1 MQMTDM
7 MKLRGVMAGKGITQE
22 KLAEIIGIDRTTL
35 IRKMKN
41 DGLQFT
47 VEEVQK
53 IASALTLT
61 AQEVLDIF
69 FTTKVA

>member
-1 MQMTDM
+1 MANM
-7 MKLRGVMAGKGITQE
+7 MKLRGAMAGKGITQE

-47 VEEVQK
+47 VRRSTEN
-53 IASALTLT
+53 SSCPFLNRS
-61 AQEVLDIF
+61 EVLDIF
-69 FTTKVA
+69 LPLKLA

>member
-1 MQMTDM
+1 MTDM

-53 IASALTLT
+53 IASALALT

-69 FTTKVA
+69 FTIKVA

>member
-1 MQMTDM
+1 MANM
-7 MKLRGVMAGKGITQE
+7 MKLRGAMAGKGITQE

-53 IASALTLT
+53 IAVAISLTS
-61 AQEVLDIF
+61 QEVLDIF

>member
-1 MQMTDM
+1 MTDM

-35 IRKMKN
+35 IRKIKN

>member
-1 MQMTDM
+1 MANM
-7 MKLRGVMAGKGITQE
+7 MKLRGAMAGKGSTQE

-53 IASALTLT
+53 IAVALSLT

>member
-1 MQMTDM
+1 MTDM

-53 IASALTLT
+53 IASALALT
-61 AQEVLDIF
+61 AQ
-69 FTTKVA
+69 

>member
-1 MQMTDM
+1 
-7 MKLRGVMAGKGITQE
+7 MAGKGITQE

-53 IASALTLT
+53 IAVALSLT

>member
-1 MQMTDM
+1 MANM
-7 MKLRGVMAGKGITQE
+7 MKLRGAMAGKGITQE

-53 IASALTLT
+53 IAVALSLT

-69 FTTKVA
+69 FTTKGA

>member
-1 MQMTDM
+1 MANM
-7 MKLRGVMAGKGITQE
+7 MKLRGAMAGKGITQE

-53 IASALTLT
+53 IAVALSLT

>member
-1 MQMTDM
+1 MANM
-7 MKLRGVMAGKGITQE
+7 MKLRGAMAGKGITQE

-53 IASALTLT
+53 IAVALSLT

-69 FTTKVA
+69 LTTKLA

>member
-1 MQMTDM
+1 MANM
-7 MKLRGVMAGKGITQE
+7 MKLMGAMAGKGITQE

-53 IASALTLT
+53 IAVALSLT

>member
-1 MQMTDM
+1 MTDM

-22 KLAEIIGIDRTTL
+22 KLAEIIGINRTTL

-53 IASALTLT
+53 IASALALT

>member
-1 MQMTDM
+1 MTDM